1 MKKIN
6 LSLLYQTLLDKLGPQ
21 NWWPADSRVEI
32 LLGAILVQ
40 NTSWSNV
47 TRSLRKFSQKTDF
60 IPENIRK
67 LSLKEIESLI
77 YSSGFYKG
85 KARTIQ
91 SAVDWFDSYN
101 WDYENISN
109 LYGDGLRR
117 ELLKIKGI
125 GYETSDVILVYIF
138 ERSEFI
144 ADAYARRLF
153 SWLCQKE
160 YKTYDSLYKEVQL
173 PEHFTPQ
180 DANEFHA
187 LIDVFSKKYLKKD
200 IKEIIPL
207 NREDFY

>member
-21 NWWPADSRVEI
+21 NWWPADSKIEI

-47 TRSLRKFSQKTDF
+47 TRSLRRFSQKTDF

-85 KARTIQ
+85 KSRTIQ

-117 ELLKIKGI
+117 ELLKIRCN
-125 GYETSDVILVYIF
+125 TCLYI
-138 ERSEFI
+138 
-144 ADAYARRLF
+144 
-153 SWLCQKE
+153 
-160 YKTYDSLYKEVQL
+160 
-173 PEHFTPQ
+173 
-180 DANEFHA
+180 
-187 LIDVFSKKYLKKD
+187 
-200 IKEIIPL
+200 
-207 NREDFY
+207 

>member
-144 ADAYARRLF
+144 ADAYARLLF

-187 LIDVFSKKYLKKD
+187 LIDVFGKKYLKKD